1 MQFELLKGFG
11 NLVQQAPGIY
21 KTDLLF
27 FHFTNKAYYTPDKKK
42 SNYYPIFDSLARQ
55 FQELFKQHIN
65 QIFS

>member
-27 FHFTNKAYYTPDKKK
+27 FHFTNKAYYTPDKK
-42 SNYYPIFDSLARQ
+42 
-55 FQELFKQHIN
+55 N
-65 QIFS
+65 QIITPFLIV